1 MSGAPQQRRAEL
13 VLQQPDLAAQRRL
26 GDVQPR
32 GRAREVAL
40 LGDRDEVGEA
50 A

>member
-1 MSGAPQQRRAEL
+1 VGRAVQQRRAEL
-13 VLQQPDLAAQRRL
+13 VLELPDLAAQRGLR
-26 GDVQPR
+26 DVQARR
-32 GRAREVAL
+32 GAREVAL